1 MGDEPTSSQCL
12 TCSVTQ
18 TTECSIRNGSLCGR
32 DATLD
37 LAFLVLHEVR
47 FVKPLDIVLAIT
59 CSLQIIFFRN
69 VIDLIEFAVPHRQPY
84 SVLYHV
90 S

>member
-1 MGDEPTSSQCL
+1 MGDEPTSSLCL
-12 TCSVTQ
+12 TCNADDRMQHSGRLFVW
-18 TTECSIRNGSLCGR
+18 EGR
-32 DATLD
+32 DIRPRILGSN
-37 LAFLVLHEVR
+37 
-47 FVKPLDIVLAIT
+47 KPLDILLANIG
-59 CSLQIIFFRN
+59 SLQIIFFRI